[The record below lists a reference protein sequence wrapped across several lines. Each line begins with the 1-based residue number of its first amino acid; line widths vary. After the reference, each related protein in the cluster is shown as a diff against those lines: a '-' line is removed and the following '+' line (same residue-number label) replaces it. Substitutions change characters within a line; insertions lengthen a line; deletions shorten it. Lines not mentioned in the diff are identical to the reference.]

1 MTGDTTRTSIT
12 IVVNGAPYQAASGAS
27 LADAVA
33 LLTTAP
39 SGVAA
44 AVNGEVIRRA
54 EWQQTQLS
62 DGAEVEVV
70 TATQG
75 G

>member
-1 MTGDTTRTSIT
+1 MTA
-12 IVVNGAPYQAASGAS
+12 IVVNGDRHESASQLS

-33 LLTTAP
+33 LLSSAP
-39 SGVAA
+39 TGVAA
-44 AVNGEVIRRA
+44 ALNGEVIRRA
-54 EWQQTQLS
+54 DWPRTLLQ
-62 DGAEVEVV
+62 DGDEVEVV

>member
-1 MTGDTTRTSIT
+1 MTVI
-12 IVVNGAPYQAASGAS
+12 IVNGDKHEAASQLS

-33 LLTTAP
+33 LLTSAP
-39 SGVAA
+39 TGVAA
-44 AVNGEVIRRA
+44 ALNGEVIRRA
-54 EWQQTQLS
+54 DWPQTALQ
-62 DGAEVEVV
+62 DGDEVEVV

>member
-1 MTGDTTRTSIT
+1 VTV
-12 IVVNGAPYQAASGAS
+12 IVVNGDKHEAAGQLS

-33 LLTTAP
+33 LLTSAR

-44 AVNGEVIRRA
+44 AVNGEVVRRA
-54 EWQQTQLS
+54 EWPQTLLA
-62 DGAEVEVV
+62 DGDEVEVV

>member
-1 MTGDTTRTSIT
+1 MTSDATRTSIT
-12 IVVNGAPYQAASGAS
+12 IVVNGEPHEAAGGVS

-44 AVNGEVIRRA
+44 AVDGEVIRRA
-54 EWQQTQLS
+54 EWPQTKLS
-62 DGAEVEVV
+62 DGAEIEVV

>member
-1 MTGDTTRTSIT
+1 MGETTRTSIT
-12 IVVNGAPYQAASGAS
+12 IVVNGEPRAAASGVS

-54 EWQQTQLS
+54 EWRQTQLS